1 MCCYLDVMKITHE
14 MKSLLVLK
22 TVYNIF
28 MLKNYK
34 FYYEQ

>member
-1 MCCYLDVMKITHE
+1 MIFNGLSFRYYENIITHE

-28 MLKNYK
+28 MLKN
-34 FYYEQ
+34 